1 MPQNL
6 FLRKKF
12 NRFKATRQG
21 FNTKTP
27 ADSAG
32 VLCFYSKLLFEGF
45 ALRYCAGLMNLEEP
59 DQG

>member
-27 ADSAG
+27 ADLAG
-32 VLCFYSKLLFEGF
+32 VLCVYNKLLFQGF
-45 ALRYCAGLMNLEEP
+45 VLRYLARLMNFEEP